1 MSPEHPTNFVF
12 NRLAKSNLG
21 RVISSQ
27 VDKAPLALVIG
38 VNGNSQLAV
47 LRPDGSGSIFETDP
61 KWLNPDQSNK
71 QEFIEKYLSALFH
84 SVYDEDPIDDDD
96 LLTASCSYTPSNNVL
111 RIVASTAL
119 NPEQFAT
126 QIENAVRDKLKEQ
139 RIARTRVLNAM
150 KNLDDLSISIND
162 NS

>member
-1 MSPEHPTNFVF
+1 MSSEQSTNGVF
-12 NRLAKSNLG
+12 QSLAKSNIG

-27 VDKAPLALVIG
+27 IDGATLALVIG
-38 VNGNSQLAV
+38 INNNSQLAV

-61 KWLNPDQSNK
+61 KWLNPDQPNK
-71 QEFIEKYLSALFH
+71 PEFIEKYLSALFH
-84 SVYDEDPIDDDD
+84 SVYDGDPKGDDD
-96 LLTASCSYTPSNNVL
+96 LLTAACSYTPTNNVL
-111 RIVASTAL
+111 RVAASTTL
-119 NPEQFAT
+119 NPEQFAD

-150 KNLDDLSISIND
+150 KNLNDLSISIND